1 MDKKYI
7 LSEHFTLIPAEY
19 YSPQQGEAAL
29 KGQFALQ
36 GNHIFGRYD
45 FEQANAVVAY
55 AIPQEN
61 SGNEGGGQEENPVP
75 LVAKLLELTNE
86 IAHYNKVIFHY
97 SSKKNISHIVIAA
110 GNELKLANSFKAD
123 SFESALYF
131 LFLAI
136 KGLQMN
142 PRQCTV
148 RVCCGITKEQE
159 EIFSRFFKGFQ
170 VNDLDILFTK

>member
-55 AIPQEN
+55 AIPQGDP
-61 SGNEGGGQEENPVP
+61 GNGEDGQICNPVP

-97 SSKKNISHIVIAA
+97 SSKKRISHIVIAA

-131 LFLAI
+131 LFLSI
-136 KGLQMN
+136 QQLQMN

-148 RVCCGITKEQE
+148 MVCSEIDRQQE
-159 EIFSRFFKGFQ
+159 ETIARFFKG
-170 VNDLDILFTK
+170 VEKNNLSDIILK